1 MALDMRLK
9 PTAKV
14 TAATAAVAAV
24 EMTVALVEWLAA
36 TDVPVGVE
44 LPAAILATFVAGW
57 LAPRE
62 GEFGRHGG
70 GEHVAR

>member
-1 MALDMRLK
+1 MALDTRLK

-36 TDVPVGVE
+36 VDVPVGVE

-62 GEFGRHGG
+62 GESGR